1 MVLHITMRSTREGVL
16 FVYVV
21 RLIKNI
27 HNNNVFVQVM
37 GVKVLEAAKAD
48 SVLKTAT
55 FAGGCFWGLELA
67 FQRAKGVVSTKV
79 RDVAISLLQKILISP
94 QLEWLLL

>member
-1 MVLHITMRSTREGVL
+1 M
-16 FVYVV
+16 
-21 RLIKNI
+21 
-27 HNNNVFVQVM
+27 QVM
-37 GVKVLEAAKAD
+37 DVKVLEAAKAD

-79 RDVAISLLQKILISP
+79 RDRSFFLLPVSKKQREP
-94 QLEWLLL
+94 